1 MWAHYRKTFLGI
13 QVVIAM
19 VTCMAFLGTGYRLP
33 AAAVFFAVMQ
43 FGAVLGAMWAVRI
56 KGKFELGR

>member
-13 QVVIAM
+13 QVVIAL
-19 VTCMAFLGTGYRLP
+19 VTCFAVLATGYRIP
-33 AAAVFFAVMQ
+33 VAAVFFTVMQ

-56 KGKFELGR
+56 KGTFELHR